1 MFITFF
7 IVLSICYLTFFY
19 YNERSECESE
29 RQILIASIE
38 QLIKISQRKELKKG
52 LIISSSKTSAG
63 CFKI

>member
-1 MFITFF
+1 MFIAFF

-38 QLIKISQRKELKKG
+38 QLIKISQGRERKKRL
-52 LIISSSKTSAG
+52 TRN
-63 CFKI
+63 